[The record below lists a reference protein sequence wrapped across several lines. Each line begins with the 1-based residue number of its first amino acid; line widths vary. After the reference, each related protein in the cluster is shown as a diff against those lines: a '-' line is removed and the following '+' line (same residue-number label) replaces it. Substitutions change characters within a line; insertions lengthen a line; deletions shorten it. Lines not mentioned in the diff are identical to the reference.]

1 MKLFFLLGFLHE
13 HSRADRSKYIAV
25 DLDAIYQY
33 ESANFWPRGTYARQY
48 QMCSKFGCK
57 ATSYFDMQSIM
68 MYGPYLQGTN
78 VTVIKPKTFCD
89 GKACEIGQRRGLS
102 FLDIED
108 IASAYNCSKNYIFGN
123 DRTKSMIKQL

>member
-1 MKLFFLLGFLHE
+1 
-13 HSRADRSKYIAV
+13 
-25 DLDAIYQY
+25 
-33 ESANFWPRGTYARQY
+33 
-48 QMCSKFGCK
+48 
-57 ATSYFDMQSIM
+57 MQSIM
-68 MYGPYLQGTN
+68 MYGPFLQGTN

-123 DRTKSMIKQL
+123 DRTKKNYQTIIFSLQCFYSSKIQNFLK